1 MAMASVEKGDSQ
13 VSSVAKDLPKLQRT
27 TINRSFLR
35 HKGDSW
41 QLHLRRISPFLI
53 SGEGVWWRYVS
64 GGFQFLDGDADRET
78 QDGNDF
84 TLLHFRKHSMVDVD
98 ERRGKC
104 WKRIIDERLVI
115 PATDVKVFDDGEL
128 CTGRIEYRDG
138 TAKFVPFAVVGSS
151 AGVGGMGSSVGGG
164 SDAAFVGSSAGGG
177 GMGSSVGGG
186 SDAAFVG
193 SSVGGGGM
201 GSSVGGGSDAAL
213 VGSSAGGG
221 GMGSSVGGGSCG
233 GSDAVFVCSS
243 AGGGGMGS
251 SVGGGSCGGSDAAF
265 VGSSTGGGGMGS
277 SVGGGSDAAAVED
290 TNRAHLNLALD
301 LSPQQ
306 QGLTT
311 SVASYIHQLMQP
323 NSPNTLQE
331 FDTLRASLKRTKGTK
346 EMKSRYRML
355 TATIG
360 TEVLAKQSLLQ
371 KDIQDKEMKH
381 LEEHGTL
388 PNKNSNSCYNELLK
402 KKKLATSILR
412 NLNINF

>member
-1 MAMASVEKGDSQ
+1 MQFCWG
-13 VSSVAKDLPKLQRT
+13 
-27 TINRSFLR
+27 
-35 HKGDSW
+35 
-41 QLHLRRISPFLI
+41 
-53 SGEGVWWRYVS
+53 WR
-64 GGFQFLDGDADRET
+64 D
-78 QDGNDF
+78 
-84 TLLHFRKHSMVDVD
+84 
-98 ERRGKC
+98 
-104 WKRIIDERLVI
+104 
-115 PATDVKVFDDGEL
+115 
-128 CTGRIEYRDG
+128 
-138 TAKFVPFAVVGSS
+138 
-151 AGVGGMGSSVGGG
+151 G

-186 SDAAFVG
+186 SDAAFVC
-193 SSVGGGGM
+193 SSAGGGGM
-201 GSSVGGGSDAAL
+201 GSSVGGGSCGGSDAAF

-233 GSDAVFVCSS
+233 GSDAVFVCSSAGGGGMGSSVGGGSDAAFVGSSAGGGEMGSSVGGGSDAAFVCSS

-311 SVASYIHQLMQP
+311 SAASYIHQLMQP

-412 NLNINF
+412 NLDINF